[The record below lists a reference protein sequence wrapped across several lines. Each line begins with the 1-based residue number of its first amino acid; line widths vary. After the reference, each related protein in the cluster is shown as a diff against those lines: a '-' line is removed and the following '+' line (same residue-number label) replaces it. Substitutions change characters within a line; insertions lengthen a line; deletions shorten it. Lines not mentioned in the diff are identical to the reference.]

1 MFKKLK
7 ASLGIGAAK
16 VDTILENPELFQGDT
31 LIGTVHIQGGDVEQQ
46 IDAIHLKLNT
56 EVKVESDN
64 GTSYQTLT
72 LFHTQAVDP
81 FVIRVGEKKEIR
93 FTIKLPD
100 ETPITAL
107 NVRNNHCDVW
117 VETVLD
123 IDFAID
129 PTDRDLLV
137 VKPMSVAATIINQ
150 IEQAGFGMVKAD
162 VEKGY
167 LNGGHFKSHSGGYQE
182 IEFRS
187 NGFINKKEI
196 ELSFILDGQVLHCLA
211 EVDRSMGFN
220 RGDQYVSFSLN
231 TNASSAEIHNA
242 VQKILRV

>member
-16 VDTILENPELFQGDT
+16 VDTILENPELFQGD
-31 LIGTVHIQGGDVEQQ
+31 LLKGTVHIEGGDIEQQ

-72 LFHTQAVDP
+72 LFHTQAVNP
-81 FVIRVGEKKEIR
+81 FVIQAGEKQEMP
-93 FTIKLPD
+93 FTINLPD

-117 VETVLD
+117 IETVLD

-137 VKPMSVAATIINQ
+137 VKPMPVAAAIINQ
-150 IEQAGFGMVKAD
+150 IEQAGFSMVKAD

-196 ELSFILDGQVLHCLA
+196 ELSFILDGQVIHCLA

-220 RGDQYVSFSLN
+220 RGDQYVSFSLGL
-231 TNASSAEIHNA
+231 NASGSDINNA

>member
-81 FVIRVGEKKEIR
+81 FMIRVGEKKEIR

>member
-72 LFHTQAVDP
+72 LFHTQAVDL

>member
-56 EVKVESDN
+56 EVKVENDN

-72 LFHTQAVDP
+72 LFHTQAVNP
-81 FVIRVGEKKEIR
+81 FVIQAGEKQEMR

-129 PTDRDLLV
+129 PTDRDLLI
-137 VKPMSVAATIINQ
+137 VKPMTVAATIIHQ
-150 IEQAGFGMVKAD
+150 IEQAGFSMVKAD
-162 VEKGY
+162 VEQGY

-187 NGFINKKEI
+187 SGFINKKEI

-231 TNASSAEIHNA
+231 TNASSTEIHNA

>member
-7 ASLGIGAAK
+7 ASLGIGGAK

-31 LIGTVHIQGGDVEQQ
+31 LIGTVHIQGGDIEQQ
-46 IDAIHLKLNT
+46 IDAIHLNLNT
-56 EVKVESDN
+56 EVKVENDN

-72 LFHTQAVDP
+72 LFHTQAVTP
-81 FVIRVGEKKEIR
+81 FVIQAGEKQKMQ

-123 IDFAID
+123 IDFSVD

-137 VKPMSVAATIINQ
+137 VKPMPVAAAIINQ
-150 IEQAGFGMVKAD
+150 IEQAGFSMVKAD

-182 IEFRS
+182 IEFKS
-187 NGFINKKEI
+187 NGFMNKKEI

-211 EVDRSMGFN
+211 EVDRSIGFS

-231 TNASSAEIHNA
+231 LNASSSEIHHA

>member
-7 ASLGIGAAK
+7 ASLGIGATK
-16 VDTILENPELFQGDT
+16 VDTILDNPELFQGDT
-31 LIGTVHIQGGDVEQQ
+31 LIGTVHVQGGDVEQQ

-56 EVKVESDN
+56 EVKVENDN

-72 LFHTQAVDP
+72 LFHTQAVNP
-81 FVIRVGEKKEIR
+81 FVIQAGEKQEMR

-123 IDFAID
+123 INFAID
-129 PTDRDLLV
+129 PTDRDLLI
-137 VKPMSVAATIINQ
+137 VKPMTVAATIIHQ
-150 IEQAGFGMVKAD
+150 IEQAGFSMVKAD
-162 VEKGY
+162 VEQGY
-167 LNGGHFKSHSGGYQE
+167 LNGGHFKSYSGGYQE

-187 NGFINKKEI
+187 NGFMNKKEI

-211 EVDRSMGFN
+211 EVDRALGFN
-220 RGDQYVSFSLN
+220 RGDRYVSFSLN

>member
-7 ASLGIGAAK
+7 ASLGIGATK
-16 VDTILENPELFQGDT
+16 VDTILENPELFQGDV
-31 LIGTVHIQGGDVEQQ
+31 LKGTVHIEGGDIEQQ

-64 GTSYQTLT
+64 GSSYQTLT
-72 LFHTQAVDP
+72 LFHTQAVNP
-81 FVIRVGEKKEIR
+81 FVIQAGEQQEMP

-129 PTDRDLLV
+129 PTDRDLLT
-137 VKPMSVAATIINQ
+137 VKPMPAAAAIIEQ
-150 IEQAGFGMVKAD
+150 IEQAGFSMVKAD

-187 NGFINKKEI
+187 SGFINKKEI

-211 EVDRSMGFN
+211 EVDRSLGFS
-220 RGDQYVSFSLN
+220 RGDQYISFSLDV
-231 TNASSAEIHNA
+231 NASSFEITNA

>member
-7 ASLGIGAAK
+7 ASLGIGATK
-16 VDTILENPELFQGDT
+16 VDTILDNPELFQGDT
-31 LIGTVHIQGGDVEQQ
+31 LIGTVHVQGGDVEQQ

-56 EVKVESDN
+56 EVKVENDN

-72 LFHTQAVDP
+72 LFHTQAVNP
-81 FVIRVGEKKEIR
+81 FVIQAGEKQEML

-123 IDFAID
+123 INFAID
-129 PTDRDLLV
+129 PTDRDLLI
-137 VKPMSVAATIINQ
+137 VKPMTVAATIIHQ
-150 IEQAGFGMVKAD
+150 IEQAGFSMVKAD
-162 VEKGY
+162 VEQGY
-167 LNGGHFKSHSGGYQE
+167 LNGGHFKSYSGGYQE

-187 NGFINKKEI
+187 NGFMNKKEI

-211 EVDRSMGFN
+211 EVDRALGFN

>member
-31 LIGTVHIQGGDVEQQ
+31 LIGTVHIQGGDIEQQ

-56 EVKVESDN
+56 EVKVESDS
-64 GTSYQTLT
+64 GISYQTLT
-72 LFHTQAVDP
+72 LFHTQAVNP
-81 FVIRVGEKKEIR
+81 FIIQANEKKEMQ

-107 NVRNNHCDVW
+107 NVRDNHCDVW

-129 PTDRDLLV
+129 PTDRDLLI
-137 VKPMSVAATIINQ
+137 VKPMTVAATIIHQ
-150 IEQAGFGMVKAD
+150 IEQAGFSMVKAD
-162 VEKGY
+162 VEQGY

-187 NGFINKKEI
+187 NGFMNKKEI

>member
-16 VDTILENPELFQGDT
+16 VDTILENQELFQGDT

-196 ELSFILDGQVLHCLA
+196 ELSFIFDGQVLHCLA